1 MPEKIKY
8 VIIYLDDE
16 EEVYRPGDTVKG
28 YCELTSEK
36 EFKTKGII
44 SHFHGEAFVMWTEF
58 NFKFSLTMG
67 ANEEC
72 SSFEKYVNEK
82 IQLHGKGGGYFCLRG
97 VRKRNNTTSW
107 NRRWVFLS

>member
-44 SHFHGEAFVMWTEF
+44 SDFHGVAFVKWTENNY
-58 NFKFSLTMG
+58 NFLSRKFEDKEFTSY
-67 ANEEC
+67 
-72 SSFEKYVNEK
+72 EKYVRK
-82 IQLHGKGGGYFCLRG
+82 TIQLHGTGGGYFYLRG
-97 VRKRNNTTSW
+97 VRKRNKNT
-107 NRRWVFLS
+107 